1 MIVQVG
7 RHAVGRIPGMAAI
20 LTSAVVWVVLL
31 GPLVVLLTQV
41 SPHSI
46 RVNLDQPGA
55 LDPLWISL
63 EASAIALGCMV
74 VLGTPLAYLLAR
86 GRLRF
91 ARVIEAGIILP
102 LLMPPLVIGLLLIF
116 LLGQAGPVGRV
127 VSSIDPNV
135 FGVNTFFALVVAE
148 FYEAAPYYIIT
159 ATAALATVDERLEQD
174 AQLLGDRPLSTFRRI
189 TLPLAAPGLA
199 TGLAIALGACHGRL
213 RGGAHRRLQPG
224 GPSHHDRSDL
234 HRQWPRRVPGLCPAA
249 HRGGPSA
256 ATDRVALE
264 RPGSRTQDGPRRREP
279 RPMTPT
285 PMLDADFVVARRSF
299 DVVARLCLAPGERL
313 SLFGASGSGKTT
325 CLEAIAGSVA
335 LKRGRIW
342 LDGRLVNAA
351 RERWA
356 RGS

>member
-1 MIVQVG
+1 MSPQKGTSFTPADEAADQAFVAFLLQPKGRTVLRSCGYVLRQPVAGPGARRDRLAQALPRADSQAVQVSGRYSRKLIVQVG
-7 RHAVGRIPGMAAI
+7 RHAVGRIPGTAAI

-46 RVNLDQPGA
+46 RVNLDQPGPSTRFGPPSKRA
-55 LDPLWISL
+55 PSRSDAWWCW
-63 EASAIALGCMV
+63 AR
-74 VLGTPLAYLLAR
+74 PLAYLLAR

-91 ARVIEAGIILP
+91 ARVVEAGIILP

-116 LLGQAGPVGRV
+116 LIGQAGPVGRV

-199 TGLAIALGACHGRL
+199 TGLAIAWARAMGAF
-213 RGGAHRRLQPG
+213 GAVLIVAYNPAG
-224 GPSHHDRSDL
+224 LPIDDRSDL
-234 HRQWPRRVPGLCPAA
+234 HRQWPRPGPRLCPPA
-249 HRGGPSA
+249 HRGRPA
-256 ATDRVALE
+256 AAADRFSLE
-264 RPGSRTQDGPRRREP
+264 RPCPRTQ
-279 RPMTPT
+279 
-285 PMLDADFVVARRSF
+285 RRSPSP
-299 DVVARLCLAPGERL
+299 VTV
-313 SLFGASGSGKTT
+313 SL
-325 CLEAIAGSVA
+325 
-335 LKRGRIW
+335 
-342 LDGRLVNAA
+342 
-351 RERWA
+351 
-356 RGS
+356 